1 MPERNIKV
9 ICSMTMC
16 EMGCSSSVGH
26 SAGHWVGLR
35 GFCMASYAMVAYIN
49 DSVFMTIL
57 SVTMKIRLWLQ
68 KGFELIAQWLCWATK
83 KAQGKNC
90 HVTLLQR
97 EFVSRRK
104 AMNMSFH
111 LYPIKRL
118 SKMATFAK
126 KAVTLK
132 SLPPHCTVAE
142 PSHWKGSRRKL
153 LRKPS
158 SKRICVTQNGHQI
171 ISPIKLQLYSIPRW
185 SKMTIRGN
193 HICKW
198 R

>member
-68 KGFELIAQWLCWATK
+68 KGFELIAQWLCWATE

-90 HVTLLQR
+90 CVTLLQR

-132 SLPPHCTVAE
+132 AFHPIAQWLSQATEKAQGENCCVSLRQREFVSLRMAT
-142 PSHWKGSRRKL
+142 KL
-153 LRKPS
+153 S
-158 SKRICVTQNGHQI
+158 VQ
-171 ISPIKLQLYSIPRW
+171 
-185 SKMTIRGN
+185 
-193 HICKW
+193 
-198 R
+198 